1 MSKKSEKT
9 MEGRRKSPNEI
20 FRKDVAHDNIK
31 SHKKTGFRPIPIK
44 LYLFIPISIFG
55 KTTEGGSNRSLQ
67 PF

>member
-1 MSKKSEKT
+1 MSKT
-9 MEGRRKSPNEI
+9 MKGRRKSPNEI

-31 SHKKTGFRPIPIK
+31 SPKKTGFRPIPIK

-55 KTTEGGSNRSLQ
+55 KTTEGGSNKPLQ